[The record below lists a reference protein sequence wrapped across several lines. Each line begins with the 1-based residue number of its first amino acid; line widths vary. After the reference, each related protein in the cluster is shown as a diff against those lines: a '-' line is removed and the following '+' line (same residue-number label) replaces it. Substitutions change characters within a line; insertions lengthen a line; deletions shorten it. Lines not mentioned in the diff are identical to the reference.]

1 MNPFSK
7 PQELPLV
14 TIVTPSYNQAQFI
27 EETILS
33 VLNQSYPRIE
43 YLVIDGAST
52 DGSQKII
59 EKYQDEISWWVSEK
73 DSGQSEAVNKGFACA
88 SGEIVGWLNS
98 DDIYLKDAVR
108 KAVDAFLAN
117 PDVGTVYGNMLSIDE
132 KTRVF
137 NTIRYETWQLEDIM
151 QFRIIGQPAA
161 FVRRNVLE
169 RAGYLDPS
177 YHLLLDQHFWV
188 RIASEGKMLHI
199 DEFLAGARHHSS
211 AKNVSQ
217 SSHYHKEVARVVEW
231 MSLNDRLKG
240 LFEKYE
246 HKIHAGAS
254 TFNARYLM
262 DGGLYKEAFREYLRA
277 LRNYPP
283 FPLKEFRRIL
293 FAFLSQYIKV
303 DSIKSGYL
311 RKRKK
316 NLDSSRFEE
325 LLSAAK
331 TKNMR

>member
-1 MNPFSK
+1 MNLSSEK
-7 PQELPLV
+7 NELPLV
-14 TIVTPSYNQAQFI
+14 TVVTPSYNQAQFI
-27 EETILS
+27 EETIHS
-33 VLNQSYPRIE
+33 VINQDYPRIE

-73 DSGQSEAVNKGFACA
+73 DSGQSEAVNKGFARA

-98 DDIYLKDAVR
+98 DDIYLKGAVR
-108 KAVDAFLAN
+108 KAVDVFLSN
-117 PDVGTVYGNMLSIDE
+117 PDAGTVYGNMLSIDE

-137 NTIRYETWQLEDIM
+137 NIIEYGNWQLEDIM

-161 FVRRNVLE
+161 FVRRDVLE
-169 RAGYLDPS
+169 RAGFLDPS

-188 RIASEGKMLHI
+188 RIAAEGKMFHI

-217 SSHYHKEVARVVEW
+217 SSHYHKEVARVVKW
-231 MSLNDRLKG
+231 MSQNERLKG
-240 LFEKYE
+240 MFEKNE
-246 HKIHAGAS
+246 HKIHSGAS

-262 DGGLYKEAFREYLRA
+262 DGGLYKEAFREYLKA

-293 FAFLSQYIKV
+293 FSFFSQYVKI
-303 DSIKSGYL
+303 DFLKSGYL
-311 RKRKK
+311 KKREKNIDSSNFDDLLSVARKK
-316 NLDSSRFEE
+316 KEG
-325 LLSAAK
+325 
-331 TKNMR
+331 